1 MQNQNSSPFDWG
13 NSLIGNIALI
23 KDMIPQMQVNS
34 TNAGTFHTYRVA
46 PSQGMGGETL
56 KVRGGTKYLVDNND
70 CSFYAP
76 ELIFRDTTLIFCMN
90 IPNNAR

>member
-34 TNAGTFHTYRVA
+34 TNAGPFHTYRVA
-46 PSQGMGGETL
+46 ASVEQPIIYIGIAGGDGEGGLQAL
-56 KVRGGTKYLVDNND
+56 KYITK
-70 CSFYAP
+70 S
-76 ELIFRDTTLIFCMN
+76 R
-90 IPNNAR
+90 